1 MANILSH
8 VQNADVWWTK
18 NEKHTFGRTEIV
30 AWILVLKPTEKTKDT
45 LNSLKL
51 DQVQRPLNTQDRSCW
66 IDIDIS

>member
-8 VQNADVWWTK
+8 VQNADVWWT